1 MMSGK
6 KLDIKLDHLGRT
18 YSITLGSLAA
28 LTIADVVGLFFS
40 GFPGFILN
48 DDPTFNIYI
57 YIQALSVIILLLV
70 SYILY
75 DKFEKSYKT
84 LQEHADALTTENEK
98 SND

>member
-1 MMSGK
+1 MTSK

-18 YSITLGSLAA
+18 YSIILGSLAA

-40 GFPGFILN
+40 GFPGLILN
-48 DDPTFNIYI
+48 DDPTFNFYI

-75 DKFEKSYKT
+75 EKFDKSYKK
-84 LQEHADALTTENEK
+84 LQEHADAIENKNDK
-98 SND
+98 SKM

>member
-18 YSITLGSLAA
+18 YSIILGSLAA
-28 LTIADVVGLFFS
+28 LTIADVVSLFFS

-48 DDPTFNIYI
+48 DDPTFNLYI
-57 YIQALSVIILLLV
+57 YIQALSVFILLLV

-75 DKFEKSYKT
+75 DKFDKSYKT
-84 LQEHADALTTENEK
+84 LQEHADALTPKDEK
-98 SND
+98 SDN